1 MKPSVR
7 RLMFATAMSAFM
19 LPAAPAL
26 AQDGETAEGSQDQQT
41 DSANGNDNVI
51 VVTARKTEE
60 TLFET
65 PVAVSVVSGEFL
77 EQTGFVE
84 VGDIVRFVPG
94 FDLTP
99 LNTTRAT
106 GSKIRGISTFSFSD
120 GFESSVATVIDGVVL
135 GREAQGFFDFVDVE
149 SIEVIKGPQGTLFG
163 KNASAGVINIRTKDP
178 EFEFGGSGDV
188 SFGSFNEIKVRG
200 TVTGPLVED
209 QLAVRLSGTYNT
221 RDGVYDNP
229 IPGEADLND
238 KDQLS
243 LRGKLLFQPNDTL
256 SITLAG
262 DYVTEENNCCL
273 PTYRVAGAPAAAL
286 LFAQNPGAVQLQDA
300 LAAFGV
306 VAGPGNRSVPVLDEN
321 ILQESEA
328 YGVALTL
335 EQDFGDL
342 NFTSISSWRRWKI
355 DEFNEA
361 DGVSNSNVNNRN
373 GTTSSTEQ
381 FSQEFRLDGNVT
393 DNISL
398 VAGLFYFHQNLDAQG
413 QVDIELALPFPPFF
427 NVRTNADRTVE
438 TDSFAIFGEAT
449 VDLTDKLSL
458 ILGGRYTSED
468 LDATY
473 TRVASPIL
481 QGAPFGA
488 FFGPDFTGRQR
499 VTDQNL
505 SGRVIGRY
513 IWSDQVMTYVSWSR
527 GYKGP
532 GIDVAESANV
542 TAIATPGGL
551 PILPP
556 EIPTLWEAG
565 VRANLFD
572 DALALN
578 VALYHQDV
586 RDVQGIAT
594 NANGVTQNL
603 SIDKIRAKGI
613 EADFILLPAALPGFT
628 LSGSFTFNDIEI
640 NQFTERPDLVGVR
653 YRDNPRFFYSLVG
666 DYRTNIGDS
675 DYEGFLRG
683 EWTWQS
689 AKNTSLARD
698 PTAFVDSYG
707 LLNLRVGFNAPDDR
721 FGVTFSVE
729 NVLDKDYEHFVF
741 GSTFNALDGTTRSQF
756 LGEERTWNVTVRSKF

>member
-1 MKPSVR
+1 MKLAR
-7 RLMFATAMSAFM
+7 KIILAAMLTTVA
-19 LPAAPAL
+19 LPVTPVWAQSNGE
-26 AQDGETAEGSQDQQT
+26 AQDGDDQ
-41 DSANGNDNVI
+41 SKNSNMI
-51 VVTARKTEE
+51 IVTARKTEE
-60 TLFET
+60 SLFET
-65 PVAVSVVSGEFL
+65 PVAVSVISGEFL
-77 EQTGFVE
+77 EKTGFVE
-84 VGDIVRFVPG
+84 IGDIVRFVPG

-163 KNASAGVINIRTKDP
+163 KNASAGVINIRTKAP
-178 EFEFGGSGDV
+178 EFDFGGKADISY
-188 SFGSFNEIKVRG
+188 GSFDEIKIRG

-209 QLAVRLSGTYNT
+209 KLAARISGTYNK
-221 RDGVYDNP
+221 RDGFYDNP
-229 IPGEADLND
+229 IAGESDLND
-238 KDQLS
+238 KEQLS
-243 LRGKLLFQPNDTL
+243 LRAKLLFQPNDEL
-256 SITLAG
+256 KFTLAG

-273 PTYRVAGAPAAAL
+273 PTYRVAGAPSAAL
-286 LFAQNPGAVQLQDA
+286 LFALNPGAVQLQTA
-300 LAAFGV
+300 LAQFGV

-328 YGVALTL
+328 YGLALTV
-335 EQDFGDL
+335 EQELGDL
-342 NFTSISSWRRWKI
+342 NLTSISAWRHWEI

-373 GTTSSTEQ
+373 GTRSSTEQ
-381 FSQEFRLDGNVT
+381 ISQELRIDGKVSDNV
-393 DNISL
+393 SL
-398 VAGLFYFHQNLDAQG
+398 VAGLFYFHQDLDAQG

-427 NVRTNADRTVE
+427 NVRTNADRTVQ
-438 TDSFAIFGEAT
+438 TDSFAVFGET
-449 VDLTDKLSL
+449 TFDLTDKLSL
-458 ILGGRYTSED
+458 VLGGRYTNET
-468 LDATY
+468 LEATY
-473 TRVASPIL
+473 SRVASPIL

-488 FFGPDFTGRQR
+488 FFGPDINGMQK
-499 VTDQNL
+499 VTDENL

-513 IWSDQVMTYVSWSR
+513 IWSDQLMTYVSWSR

-542 TAIATPGGL
+542 AAIMTPGGL
-551 PILPP
+551 PVLPP

-572 DALALN
+572 DALAVN

-594 NANGVTQNL
+594 NANGVTLNL

-613 EADFILLPAALPGFT
+613 EADFILRPAALPGFT
-628 LSGSFTFNDIEI
+628 LSGSFTHNDIEI
-640 NQFTERPDLVGVR
+640 NQFAERPDLVGVR
-653 YRDNPRFFYSLVG
+653 YRDNPRFFYSVVG
-666 DYRTNIGDS
+666 DYRTNFGAS
-675 DYEGFLRG
+675 DFEGFLRG

-689 AKNTSLARD
+689 SKNTSLVRD
-698 PTAFVDSYG
+698 PTTFVDSYG
-707 LLNLRVGFNAPDDR
+707 LLNLRVGVNGPDNKY
-721 FGVTFSVE
+721 GVTFSVE
-729 NVLDKDYEHFVF
+729 NVFDKDYEHFIF

-756 LGEERTWNVTVRSKF
+756 LGEERTWNVTLRTKF

>member
-1 MKPSVR
+1 M
-7 RLMFATAMSAFM
+7 RLAKKIILAAALTTVA
-19 LPAAPAL
+19 LPATPVW
-26 AQDGETAEGSQDQQT
+26 AQ
-41 DSANGNDNVI
+41 ANGEAQGADDESENSNVI
-51 VVTARKTEE
+51 IVNARKTAES
-60 TLFET
+60 LFET
-65 PVAVSVVSGEFL
+65 PVAVSVISGEFL

-149 SIEVIKGPQGTLFG
+149 SIEIIKGPQGTLFG
-163 KNASAGVINIRTKDP
+163 KNASAGVINIRTKAP
-178 EFEFGGSGDV
+178 EFEFGGSADI
-188 SFGSFNEIKVRG
+188 SYGSFDEIKIRG

-209 QLAVRLSGTYNT
+209 KLAARISGTYNT
-221 RDGVYDNP
+221 RNGVYDNP

-238 KDQLS
+238 KEQLS
-243 LRGKLLFQPNDTL
+243 LRGKLLFQPSDGLN
-256 SITLAG
+256 ITLAG
-262 DYVTEENNCCL
+262 DYITEENNCCL
-273 PTYRVAGAPAAAL
+273 PTYRVAGDPAGAL
-286 LFAQNPGAVQLQDA
+286 LFAQNPGAVQLQTA
-300 LAAFGV
+300 LAEFGI

-328 YGVALTL
+328 YGLALTIEKEL
-335 EQDFGDL
+335 GDL
-342 NFTSISSWRRWKI
+342 NLTSISAWRHWEI

-373 GTTSSTEQ
+373 GTQSSTEQ
-381 FSQEFRLDGNVT
+381 FSQELRIDGNVS
-393 DNISL
+393 DNVSL
-398 VAGLFYFHQNLDAQG
+398 VAGLFYFHQDLDAQG

-438 TDSFAIFGEAT
+438 TDSFAVFGEAT
-449 VDLTDKLSL
+449 FDLTDKLSL
-458 ILGGRYTSED
+458 VLGGRYTNESLE
-468 LDATY
+468 ATY
-473 TRVASPIL
+473 SRVASPIL

-488 FFGPDFTGRQR
+488 FFGPDFTGAQK
-499 VTDQNL
+499 VTDENL

-532 GIDVAESANV
+532 GIDVAESANLMAV
-542 TAIATPGGL
+542 ATPGGL

-565 VRANLFD
+565 IRANLFD
-572 DALALN
+572 DAMAVN

-594 NANGVTQNL
+594 DANGVTLNL
-603 SIDKIRAKGI
+603 SIDKVRAKGV
-613 EADFILLPAALPGFT
+613 EADFILRPASLPGFT
-628 LSGSFTFNDIEI
+628 LSGSFAYNDIEI
-640 NQFTERPDLVGVR
+640 NQFAARPDLVGVR
-653 YRDNPRFFYSLVG
+653 YRDNPRFFYSVIG
-666 DYRTNIGDS
+666 DYRTNLGDS

-689 AKNTSLARD
+689 AKNTSLVRD

-707 LLNLRVGFNAPDDR
+707 LMNLRIGINGPDDR
-721 FGVTFSVE
+721 YGITFSVE
-729 NVLDKDYEHFVF
+729 NVFDKDYEHFIF

-756 LGEERTWNVTVRSKF
+756 LGEERTWNVTLRSKF